1 MDKVL
6 LNFISHFYVL
16 KTQGIYYKI
25 QDPETPTEP
34 GVQVK
39 SPTPAAERKRRGL
52 PLECISR
59 TRGRMKRSCVIIP
72 PPPPTPTTPSKIREG
87 TKAPNVDFQG
97 NTFNP
102 NDTERYLLRV
112 FSSNCLFW
120 DEVNEDWI
128 NTGCK
133 ACDFAAGVVMC

>member
-1 MDKVL
+1 MK
-6 LNFISHFYVL
+6 IP
-16 KTQGIYYKI
+16 GIYYKI

-34 GVQVK
+34 DVQAT
-39 SPTPAAERKRRGL
+39 SPSPAAERKRRGL
-52 PLECISR
+52 PLECSSSSSH
-59 TRGRMKRSCVIIP
+59 GRMKRSCVIIP
-72 PPPPTPTTPSKIREG
+72 PPPPTPTTPSKEG

-97 NTFNP
+97 NNFNP

-120 DEVNEDWI
+120 DEVNENWI

-133 ACDFAAGVVMC
+133 ASDFAAGIIMC